1 MFLVKFVKFGSIE
14 MSGVGLN
21 LHEVGKE
28 QISCGEYRKKAAKR
42 DIRRIREF
50 ERQAQVVIAQ
60 EIVARAFQISIVE
73 IRAPTRRRAPVALA
87 RQIAMYLM
95 HVVFGMSLSA
105 VGRHFGR
112 DRTTASHA
120 CRQIEDRRDEPNFDM
135 LVDRLE
141 FAVRSISE
149 EQAEAIQ
156 LVTVRGKST
165 DVPGVGLYQ

>member
-1 MFLVKFVKFGSIE
+1 

-21 LHEVGKE
+21 LHEIGKE
-28 QISCGEYRKKAAKR
+28 QINCGEYRQKAAKR

-50 ERQAQVVIAQ
+50 ERQAQVVVAQ
-60 EIVARAFQISIVE
+60 EIVARAFRISIVE
-73 IRAPTRRRAPVALA
+73 IRAPTRRTAPVALA
-87 RQIAMYLM
+87 RQTAMYLM

-112 DRTTASHA
+112 DRTTASYA

-149 EQAEAIQ
+149 EQVDTNQRVVICSQ
-156 LVTVRGKST
+156 PTGLPT
-165 DVPGVGLYQ
+165 VGLYQ

>member
-1 MFLVKFVKFGSIE
+1 
-14 MSGVGLN
+14 MSGVGSN
-21 LHEVGKE
+21 LHESGKE
-28 QISCGEYRKKAAKR
+28 QINCGEYRQKAAKR
-42 DIRRIREF
+42 DIRRIKEF
-50 ERQAQVVIAQ
+50 ERQAQVVVAQ
-60 EIVARAFQISIVE
+60 EVVARAFRISIAE
-73 IRAPTRRRAPVALA
+73 IRAPTRRTAPVALA

-112 DRTTASHA
+112 DRTTASYA

-149 EQAEAIQ
+149 EQVETSQRVVIC
-156 LVTVRGKST
+156 ST
-165 DVPGVGLYQ
+165 SAGVPTVGLYQ